1 MIAGVSPI
9 IVRGMKMSVSGPEMI
24 LGVAS
29 IVISRTEKVV
39 SLRGLIADDVPMI
52 VSESSM
58 TGGDAEIVFNETEL
72 IVFVSQLAFA
82 SGLGRSWKWTT

>member
-1 MIAGVSPI
+1 MT
-9 IVRGMKMSVSGPEMI
+9 EMI

>member
-1 MIAGVSPI
+1 
-9 IVRGMKMSVSGPEMI
+9 
-24 LGVAS
+24 
-29 IVISRTEKVV
+29 
-39 SLRGLIADDVPMI
+39 MI

>member
-1 MIAGVSPI
+1 M
-9 IVRGMKMSVSGPEMI
+9 
-24 LGVAS
+24 
-29 IVISRTEKVV
+29 

>member
-9 IVRGMKMSVSGPEMI
+9 IVRGMKMTEMI

>member
-1 MIAGVSPI
+1 MIV
-9 IVRGMKMSVSGPEMI
+9 
-24 LGVAS
+24 GVAS

-39 SLRGLIADDVPMI
+39 SLRGLIADDVPLI

-72 IVFVSQLAFA
+72 IVFVSQLALA